1 MNDAAARAIRYMETP
16 HRKVLVDYN
25 YAELQQVEKTNAR
38 LQLQRFR
45 KKEIEEQKIKIR
57 ELVGCCFRN
66 RSMALWPPGATL
78 NFVKE
83 RTGIRVVTGQE
94 NQSERKATLLSTGS
108 KKEAL
113 PVVTG
118 RQA

>member
-1 MNDAAARAIRYMETP
+1 MNDAAARAIRYTETP

-57 ELVGCCFRN
+57 ELGTVAWHCGHRVQP
-66 RSMALWPPGATL
+66 STL
-78 NFVKE
+78 
-83 RTGIRVVTGQE
+83 
-94 NQSERKATLLSTGS
+94 
-108 KKEAL
+108 
-113 PVVTG
+113 
-118 RQA
+118 